1 LQCVIFSVGCT
12 TRVGRRKGHTETSRK
27 RRVKTGALTLDDDA
41 RGAMGN
47 KNCVPELFGGKTDT
61 GSDANDRPREPKD
74 AETIASP
81 STSSRPRRRAC
92 DDS

>member
-1 LQCVIFSVGCT
+1 
-12 TRVGRRKGHTETSRK
+12 
-27 RRVKTGALTLDDDA
+27 
-41 RGAMGN
+41 MGN

-81 STSSRPRRRAC
+81 SKQAMKSTDPEPSSSAPAAAAQQTR
-92 DDS
+92 